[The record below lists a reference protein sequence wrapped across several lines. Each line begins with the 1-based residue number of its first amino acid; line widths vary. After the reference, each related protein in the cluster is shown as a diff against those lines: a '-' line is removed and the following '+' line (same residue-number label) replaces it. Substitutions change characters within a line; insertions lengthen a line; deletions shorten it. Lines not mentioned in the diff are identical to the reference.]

1 MPECADCRNEIPAAR
16 LEFVPDTRWCVK
28 CADKHTFKSVA
39 RIIYSHKA
47 DCELFVAR
55 SKEDARRLTREY
67 NRSR

>member
-1 MPECADCRNEIPAAR
+1 MPKCIDCKCEIPQAR
-16 LEFVPDTRWCVK
+16 LEFVPDTEYCVK

-55 SKEDARRLTREY
+55 SKEDARRLVREY
-67 NRSR
+67 TRAR